1 MFYYYYYYYYYCS
14 LKTEWDCSLKTLE
27 PVSAFKFV
35 CMYACMH
42 VCMVYVC
49 IVCGSRGG
57 LMVSAL
63 GSGSGGPGSSLGQG
77 AALCS

>member
-1 MFYYYYYYYYYCS
+1 M
-14 LKTEWDCSLKTLE
+14 KTALLHES
-27 PVSAFKFV
+27 
-35 CMYACMH
+35 
-42 VCMVYVC
+42 
-49 IVCGSRGG
+49 GSRGG

>member
-1 MFYYYYYYYYYCS
+1 MCAAKVFKGGKSKIDTC
-14 LKTEWDCSLKTLE
+14 LKGK
-27 PVSAFKFV
+27 
-35 CMYACMH
+35 
-42 VCMVYVC
+42 
-49 IVCGSRGG
+49 CGSRGG

>member
-1 MFYYYYYYYYYCS
+1 M
-14 LKTEWDCSLKTLE
+14 LKNNRVVFS
-27 PVSAFKFV
+27 
-35 CMYACMH
+35 
-42 VCMVYVC
+42 
-49 IVCGSRGG
+49 GSCGG

>member
-1 MFYYYYYYYYYCS
+1 MPKTFLLQISVCS
-14 LKTEWDCSLKTLE
+14 
-27 PVSAFKFV
+27 
-35 CMYACMH
+35 
-42 VCMVYVC
+42 
-49 IVCGSRGG
+49 CGSRGG